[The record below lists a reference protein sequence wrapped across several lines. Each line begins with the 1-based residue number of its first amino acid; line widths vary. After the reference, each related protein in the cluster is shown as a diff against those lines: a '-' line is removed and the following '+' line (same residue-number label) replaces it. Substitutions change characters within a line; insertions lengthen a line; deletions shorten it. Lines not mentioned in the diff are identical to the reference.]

1 MILFDTD
8 VCIEILRGNQ
18 KVIEKRKDYTGNI
31 AISFFSVAELFYGAL
46 KSSNP
51 VKNKS
56 LVEEFL
62 LSIYILNSDIEIS
75 QKFAEIK
82 SRLEKSGDRL
92 SDADI
97 FIAATSLTKCEK
109 LITGNM
115 KRFSRIE
122 NLMVENWIH

>member
-8 VCIEILRGNQ
+8 VCIEFLRGNQ
-18 KVIEKRKDYTGNI
+18 HVIEKRKNYAGDV
-31 AISFFSVAELFYGAL
+31 AISFFSVAELFYGVE

-51 VKNKS
+51 VKNKV

-62 LSIYILNSDIEIS
+62 ISIYILNSDIDILH
-75 QKFAEIK
+75 KFAEIK
-82 SRLEKSGDRL
+82 SRLEKSGERL

-97 FIAATSLTKCEK
+97 FIAATSLSKCEK
-109 LITGNM
+109 LISGNG
-115 KRFSRIE
+115 KHFSRID

>member
-18 KVIEKRKDYTGNI
+18 KVVEKRKEYNGNI
-31 AISFFSVAELFYGAL
+31 AISFFTVAELFYGAE

-51 VKNKS
+51 ARNKS

-62 LSIYILNSDIEIS
+62 LSIYVLNSDVTILY
-75 QKFAEIK
+75 KFAEIK
-82 SRLEKSGDRL
+82 SRLEKSGGRL
-92 SDADI
+92 TDADI

-109 LITGNM
+109 LITGNI
-115 KRFSRIE
+115 KHLSRVDG
-122 NLMVENWIH
+122 LLVEDWIH

>member
-8 VCIEILRGNQ
+8 ACIEILRGNQ
-18 KVIEKRKDYTGNI
+18 KVIDKRRDYNGNI
-31 AISFFSVAELFYGAL
+31 AISFFSVAELFYGAE

-62 LSIYILNSDIEIS
+62 LSIYILNSDIDILH
-75 QKFAEIK
+75 KFAEIK
-82 SRLEKSGDRL
+82 SRLEKSGVRI

-109 LITGNM
+109 LITGNV
-115 KRFSRIE
+115 KHFSRIE
-122 NLMVENWIH
+122 DLMVGNWIY